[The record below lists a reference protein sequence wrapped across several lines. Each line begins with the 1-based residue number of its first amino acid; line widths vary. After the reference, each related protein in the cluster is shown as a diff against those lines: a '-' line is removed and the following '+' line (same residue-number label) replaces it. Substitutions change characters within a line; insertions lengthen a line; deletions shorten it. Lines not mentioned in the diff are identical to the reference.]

1 MSLGESGGSGGAR
14 FLLFGSEL
22 MRSHRKALIA
32 MMSIVGE
39 VRLAAGE
46 EGALIDGLDWL
57 ILCLKSLVA
66 EVAAFFTIFLA
77 SQLVQVSG
85 EFTPAIFGC
94 LNCPNLD
101 CLLAVTVVGI
111 TNNSRNAALKLI
123 LWYLNFSVLF
133 QAEANFCL

>member
-1 MSLGESGGSGGAR
+1 MSLGESGGSGGAG

-22 MRSHRKALIA
+22 MRSHRRALTA

-39 VRLAAGE
+39 LRLAAGE
-46 EGALIDGLDWL
+46 EGVFIDGLNWF
-57 ILCLKSLVA
+57 ILCLKSFVA
-66 EVAAFFTIFLA
+66 EVAASLTSFLA
-77 SQLVQVSG
+77 SQLVHVSG

-94 LNCPNLD
+94 LKCPDLD
-101 CLLAVTVVGI
+101 CSPAVTVVGI
-111 TNNSRNAALKLI
+111 ISSSRTAALRLI